1 MAILGG
7 ILSAILFP
15 LIAMATIFCG
25 WDVITSDR
33 EDREGLIAAIIGGI
47 ATAVLAPGAFITY
60 VALVNFPL

>member
-15 LIAMATIFCG
+15 FIAMATISCG

-47 ATAVLAPGAFITY
+47 ATAVLAPGAFMTY
-60 VALVNFPL
+60 FVLLGFAL

>member
-15 LIAMATIFCG
+15 IIAWATISCG

-47 ATAVLAPGAFITY
+47 ATAVLAPGAFMTY
-60 VALVNFPL
+60 FVLLGFAL